1 MWRTRQRGQRRGP
14 SRLLPA
20 LPPAKNGET
29 QKYREHGAKFQSHHL
44 MAFLTRSSRVSDL
57 TRLSTRPIFGF
68 LQSLLRSGDVSHGSV
83 RGSARPGYV
92 APLRLEVQVPHR
104 RGGCDLSTNCPVR
117 PVDDDPQQSTSCY
130 RDSTACVPRLF
141 SAVTGATF
149 PTHLVPVRSDPPVAR
164 EKSRSMAS
172 GTGHRC
178 SPEIADVRFVPKRS
192 QKRVTGGTRTRAPK
206 SDLPGRRSD
215 FGGVIG
221 RETSAH
227 SDN

>member
-117 PVDDDPQQSTSCY
+117 PVDDDPQPRRSEQTRQRRCRRSSY
-130 RDSTACVPRLF
+130 RSNQR
-141 SAVTGATF
+141 
-149 PTHLVPVRSDPPVAR
+149 
-164 EKSRSMAS
+164 
-172 GTGHRC
+172 
-178 SPEIADVRFVPKRS
+178 
-192 QKRVTGGTRTRAPK
+192 RVTAIRQHVCRV
-206 SDLPGRRSD
+206 S
-215 FGGVIG
+215 
-221 RETSAH
+221 SAR
-227 SDN
+227 